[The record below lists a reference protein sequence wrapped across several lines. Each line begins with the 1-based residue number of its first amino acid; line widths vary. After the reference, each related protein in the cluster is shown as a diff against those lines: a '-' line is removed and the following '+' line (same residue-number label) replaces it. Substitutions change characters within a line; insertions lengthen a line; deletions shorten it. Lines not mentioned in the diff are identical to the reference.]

1 MKKSILLLLL
11 IPFISF
17 SQNLTF
23 IGENSYPSTIEFEFE
38 NKEKDLFITFL
49 KDNENILIMLKTEDA
64 FGLKPTIDGKMIMY
78 LDSGKVISSIAPSYK
93 DYVDEFCISI
103 YPIAKSDIT
112 DIILGEIKQALKRGD
127 RVELRG
133 FGVFSTNIQKARIS
147 RNPKTGEK
155 VNTPEKKTIHFK
167 MSKDLFK
174 KLNDE
179 T

>member
-1 MKKSILLLLL
+1 MAIVKSKLLKQL
-11 IPFISF
+11 S
-17 SQNLTF
+17 
-23 IGENSYPSTIEFEFE
+23 ENYPNFL
-38 NKEKDLFITFL
+38 KKDLEKF
-49 KDNENILIMLKTEDA
+49 
-64 FGLKPTIDGKMIMY
+64 
-78 LDSGKVISSIAPSYK
+78 
-93 DYVDEFCISI
+93 
-103 YPIAKSDIT
+103 T
-112 DIILGEIKQALKRGD
+112 DIILSEIKRALKRGE

-133 FGVFSTNIQKARIS
+133 FGMFSTNIQKERIS